1 MPELTLWIGDDLA
14 ESPVQL
20 ENLLDRG
27 GLTDSRAD
35 ERVPEPNP
43 VVSDPDQVRVN
54 SGLKGLDA
62 GSAGPRDLVQ
72 GRSAV
77 ERCRQEGCS
86 RGLGKLAKPVC
97 ECPIKPSRQRRG
109 RGRKLLAR
117 SPHTA
122 RQLNERQRVARRFC
136 QNSRAHDRVQLRR
149 LAI

>member
-14 ESPVQL
+14 KSPVHL
-20 ENLLDRG
+20 ENLLGRG

-77 ERCRQEGCS
+77 ERCRQERCP
-86 RGLGKLAKPVC
+86 RGLGKVAKPGWAF
-97 ECPIKPSRQRRG
+97 PTQPGRQG
-109 RGRKLLAR
+109 G
-117 SPHTA
+117 
-122 RQLNERQRVARRFC
+122 
-136 QNSRAHDRVQLRR
+136 
-149 LAI
+149 